1 MASTNQVKDSPQK
14 FAPRQWVKLL
24 MVYLLIILALF
35 LCAGTLRWWQA
46 WLFTLMVFVAGIGG
60 HIWADRR
67 HPGLL
72 AERDNADKTENVKPW
87 DRLLAPL
94 MALGVAFPPVIVAGL
109 DHRYGWSPQ
118 FPIWLI
124 VLGFLL
130 IAAGYA
136 FGAWAIAENN
146 FFSGLVRIQSD
157 RGHVVCDSGPYRI
170 VRHPG
175 YLGNIIAMIGIVLA
189 LGSLW
194 TIIPAAFAAIVIIV
208 RTALEDHTLRAEL
221 PGYAEYAKWVKY
233 RLIPGVW

>member
-1 MASTNQVKDSPQK
+1 MASTNQSKDSPQK
-14 FAPRQWVKLL
+14 FAPRQWVKLM

-35 LCAGTLRWWQA
+35 LCAGTLHWWQA
-46 WLFTLMVFVAGIGG
+46 WLFTLMVFAAGIGG

-72 AERDNADKTENVKPW
+72 AERDNADKAENVKPW

-94 MALGVAFPPVIVAGL
+94 MALGVSFPPVIVAGL

-124 VLGFLL
+124 ALGFLL

-146 FFSGLVRIQSD
+146 FFSGLVRIQTD

-175 YLGNIIAMIGIVLA
+175 YLGNLIPMAGIVLA

-194 TIIPAAFAAIVIIV
+194 TILPVAFAVIVIVV
-208 RTALEDHTLRAEL
+208 RTALEDRTLQVEL
-221 PGYAEYAKWVKY
+221 PGYAEYAQKVRF
-233 RLIPGVW
+233 RLFPGVW